1 MVRRLLAVACVFMVS
16 GCAKALPGYNRS
28 VSVHEGG
35 VLWEVRVKRALFME
49 SMVKVDVEY
58 ANRSGAAFSVR
69 AEDLV
74 IMNDAGGRWVA
85 DGRMIILPLLQPGQ
99 TQSLIAT
106 FQNVPVGK
114 EALYLHPMRALTH
127 EDPKFLLKAA
137 GGQPL
142 LGEHT
147 DEHWDIAK

>member
-1 MVRRLLAVACVFMVS
+1 MVRRLLAATCLLMIA
-16 GCAKALPGYNRS
+16 GCAKSLPAYNRS
-28 VSVHEGG
+28 VSVREGG
-35 VLWEVRVKRALFME
+35 VLWEVRVKRALFLE
-49 SMVKVDVEY
+49 SMVKVDLEY

-74 IMNDAGGRWVA
+74 VMDDSGGRWVA

-106 FQNVPVGK
+106 FQNVSVGK
-114 EALYLHPMRALTH
+114 GALYLHPMRALTH
-127 EDPKFLLKAA
+127 EDPTFLLKAA
-137 GGQPL
+137 GRQPL

-147 DEHWDIAK
+147 DEHWDVAK